1 MDDTIRIG
9 HGWDVHRFTEDRPL
23 ILCGIKIPHTHGLLG
38 HSDADAPI
46 HALIDALLGALA
58 LGDIGTFYPDTEA
71 AYKGADSMEL
81 LQKTLQ
87 MQPFPQW
94 EIVNLDINIIT
105 QKPKMLPYI
114 PLMKENLAKA
124 LSLELSRI
132 SIKAKT
138 NERLGY
144 IGAGEAL
151 ESSAVVLL
159 RKKSS

>member
-1 MDDTIRIG
+1 MDEIRIG
-9 HGWDVHRFTEDRPL
+9 HGWDVHRFTEERPL
-23 ILCGIKIPHTHGLLG
+23 ILCGVKIPHTHGLSG

-58 LGDIGTFYPDTEA
+58 LGDIGSFYPDTEE
-71 AYKGADSMEL
+71 AYKNADSMEL
-81 LQKTLQ
+81 LKKTLQ
-87 MQPFPQW
+87 MSPFPQW
-94 EIVNLDINIIT
+94 KIVNLDINIIT

-114 PLMKENLAKA
+114 PSMKENLSSA
-124 LSLELSRI
+124 LSLPADRI

-144 IGAGEAL
+144 IGKGEAL

-159 RKKSS
+159 RKKSN

>member
-1 MDDTIRIG
+1 MDELRIG
-9 HGWDVHRFTEDRPL
+9 HGWDVHRFTEERPL
-23 ILCGIKIPHTHGLLG
+23 ILCGVKIPHTQGLLG
-38 HSDADAPI
+38 HSDADAPV

-58 LGDIGTFYPDTEA
+58 LGDIGTFYPDTDPA
-71 AYKGADSMEL
+71 FKGADSMEL
-81 LQKTLQ
+81 LRKTLQ
-87 MQPFPQW
+87 MTPFPSW

-114 PLMKENLAKA
+114 PKMKENLAGI

-138 NERLGY
+138 NEKLGY
-144 IGAGEAL
+144 IGNGEAL

-159 RKKSS
+159 RKKVC

>member
-1 MDDTIRIG
+1 MDELRIG
-9 HGWDVHRFTEDRPL
+9 HGWDVHRFTEERPL
-23 ILCGIKIPHTHGLLG
+23 ILCGVKIPHTQGLLG
-38 HSDADAPI
+38 HSDADAPV

-58 LGDIGTFYPDTEA
+58 LGDIGTFYPDTDP
-71 AYKGADSMEL
+71 AYKGADSMQL
-81 LQKTLQ
+81 LEKTLQ
-87 MQPFPQW
+87 MTPFPSW

-114 PLMKENLAKA
+114 PKMKENLAGI

-138 NERLGY
+138 NEKLGY
-144 IGAGEAL
+144 IGNGEAL

-159 RKKSS
+159 RKKVC